1 MMYKLRLSGRF
12 KKSYKRCMK
21 RGYDKSLF
29 EEVVAVLMKGDKLPE
44 KYKNHPLHGNYEGW
58 NDCHI
63 LPDWIW
69 FGVMIMMNWSCV
81 YWILVLTL
89 TFLNSQFC
97 WDLQET

>member
-1 MMYKLRLSGRF
+1 MVI
-12 KKSYKRCMK
+12 MK
-21 RGYDKSLF
+21 AGMIVIF
-29 EEVVAVLMKGDKLPE
+29 FQIGF
-44 KYKNHPLHGNYEGW
+44 
-58 NDCHI
+58 
-63 LPDWIW
+63 W

>member
-1 MMYKLRLSGRF
+1 MYKLRLSGRF

-44 KYKNHPLHGNYEGW
+44 NIRI
-58 NDCHI
+58 I
-63 LPDWIW
+63 LYMVIMKAGMIVIFFQIGFW